1 MKFLFDL
8 FPVIL
13 FFVAFKF
20 SDIFVA
26 TGVAMAAAIAQIAYV
41 VVRHGKVTPLQWAS
55 VGIIVVFG
63 GATLLLQDE
72 TFIKWKPTVLYGLM
86 GLSFLGSLAFGKNLI
101 KAMMAENLEL
111 PEPVWFKLCIAW
123 GVFFLFKA
131 ALNLWVAYNFSTE
144 TWVTFK
150 AFGSTSLI
158 VVFIIAQ
165 AFWIS
170 RYLPDDPPVPPAEKA
185 P

>member
-41 VVRHGKVTPLQWAS
+41 VIRHGKVTPL
-55 VGIIVVFG
+55 
-63 GATLLLQDE
+63 
-72 TFIKWKPTVLYGLM
+72 
-86 GLSFLGSLAFGKNLI
+86 LSADLERSNPERPWRILHINFAI
-101 KAMMAENLEL
+101 TAIRTEDPAMMADNLEL

-131 ALNLWVAYNFSTE
+131 ALNLWVASNFSTE

-158 VVFIIAQ
+158 VVFIVAQ

-170 RYLPDDPPVPPAEKA
+170 RYLPDDPPVPPVEKA